1 MTCNIVNQP
10 CDLVEKGCVDE
21 TAQHLLKLWLR
32 TKGQISDPNL
42 FEGVAP
48 SFVRLSG
55 YVPEND
61 SPEIQ
66 FVGRY
71 SLLGRSVK
79 AAREKRDDRRTLF
92 DPEHRKVIRDGFE
105 LALWQPTLQLVQDSF
120 ETDQGQCQMTYE
132 RITLSWSAGTIPF
145 IFSYSKLLD
154 VVVLEPQSHD
164 EPDYDHLLQPPDQG
178 LWRQEDRPKEVPLH
192 R

>member
-1 MTCNIVNQP
+1 MTCNIADQP

-21 TAQHLLKLWLR
+21 TAQYLLKLWLR
-32 TKGQISDPNL
+32 TKGQIADPNV

-55 YVPEND
+55 HVPKDD

-66 FVGRY
+66 FVGRR
-71 SLLGRSVK
+71 SLLGRSVR
-79 AAREKRDDRRTLF
+79 AARERRDDRRKLF
-92 DPEHRKVIRDGFE
+92 DPEHRKIVRDGFE

-120 ETDQGQCQMTYE
+120 ETDQGLCKMTYE
-132 RITLSWSAGTIPF
+132 RISLSWNAGCIPF

-154 VVVLEPQSHD
+154 TVVLEPVSHD
-164 EPDYDHLLQPPDQG
+164 ELDDDYLQQQPGPD
-178 LWRQEDRPKEVPLH
+178 LWRQGDRPTGAPLH